1 MICNDRL
8 ISFALPMLLALAA
21 CGEDGPSG
29 DRDGQ
34 IDDAATGEDASHD
47 GGHAEAKCDP
57 TLPPLMVGS
66 TQVGRASRLLTAT
79 VVSSDPLPLY
89 QGSADWVVDFT
100 TTDGGVPVTDLEF
113 DEVFTTMPVHGH
125 EGSFRPKV
133 SPASEPGRYVFDGFY
148 FNMRGPWEV
157 RIGAESPTAGKDL
170 LIFDVCVEPK

>member
-1 MICNDRL
+1 MQCSPIRNDWLRP
-8 ISFALPMLLALAA
+8 FALPMLLALAA
-21 CGEDGPSG
+21 CGEDGPSNDHG
-29 DRDGQ
+29 GQ
-34 IDDAATGEDASHD
+34 VHDAATGHDTDA
-47 GGHAEAKCDP
+47 GAKCDP

-66 TQVGRASRLLTAT
+66 TQVGRASKLLTAT

-113 DEVFTTMPVHGH
+113 DDVFTTMPVHGH
-125 EGSFRPKV
+125 EGSFRPTV

-157 RIGAESPTAGKDL
+157 RIGATSQTLGKDQFV
-170 LIFDVCVEPK
+170 FDVCVEPK